1 MKIRNKVRPNSLYW
15 VPISR
20 KTSARKMTFNPI
32 RVTPK
37 GFVGSKSHYGK
48 PSQLFR
54 DSDRDGVPNVFDCKP
69 HNKRRQDVMHPQ
81 NLGGSPLGDMYARQ
95 EQGRQIRD
103 YNKQLAEY
111 QRLEEERLKEL
122 QRLETPAAVTRNRTR
137 TIIVP
142 GASIWSSTDS
152 SGNTT
157 TTTASPQ
164 GIDEPI
170 RWTQSTTTSQTKITP
185 STNTT
190 TVRKDIGTIKT
201 PTVIVKQPSAASKI
215 GGVISKAIK
224 NIFVPKIFR
233 K

>member
-1 MKIRNKVRPNSLYW
+1 MKIRNKARPNSLYW

-20 KTSARKMTFNPI
+20 KTSARKMTLNPI

-37 GFVGSKSHYGK
+37 GFIGSKSHYGK
-48 PSQLFR
+48 PAHLFR

-81 NLGGSPLGDMYARQ
+81 NLGGSPLGAMYARQ

-103 YNKQLAEY
+103 YNRQLAEY

-122 QRLETPAAVTRNRTR
+122 RRLETPVSTPGRSSTR

-142 GASIWSSTDS
+142 GTSIWSSTDS

-157 TTTASPQ
+157 TTAKPQ

-170 RWTQSTTTSQTKITP
+170 KWTQSTTTSQTKTTLP
-185 STNTT
+185 TNTT

-201 PTVIVKQPSAASKI
+201 PTVIVKQPSAASII
-215 GGVISKAIK
+215 GGVITKTIK